1 MLNLASV
8 LIVEDEPFIA
18 LCLANAVED
27 AGGSVVGPV
36 GSVREALVKL
46 ETSLI
51 TAAILDTN
59 LTDRDI
65 YPAAE
70 ILLTRGIPVIFH
82 TAVGVSIA
90 LQARF
95 PDLVVCIK
103 PCDAEELVTQLAT
116 LIANRERSA
125 PARLS
130 PLVFAA

>member
-18 LCLANAVED
+18 LSLAIAVED

-36 GSVREALVKL
+36 NSVREAIVAL
-46 ETSLI
+46 ETTLI

-65 YPAAE
+65 YPVAE
-70 ILLTRGIPVIFH
+70 IVLTQGIPVIFH
-82 TAVGVSIA
+82 TAVGVPVA

-103 PCDAEELVTQLAT
+103 PCDAEDIVRQLA
-116 LIANRERSA
+116 R
-125 PARLS
+125 
-130 PLVFAA
+130 